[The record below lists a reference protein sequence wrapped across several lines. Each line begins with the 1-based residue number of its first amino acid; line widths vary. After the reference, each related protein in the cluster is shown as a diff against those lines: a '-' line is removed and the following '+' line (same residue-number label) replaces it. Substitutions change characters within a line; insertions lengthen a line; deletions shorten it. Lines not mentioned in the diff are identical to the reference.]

1 VWKQREYHPNGGLEV
16 GVEEVRNR
24 MLFAID
30 LNLGVGMLVL
40 KVVGMY
46 IVLAIG

>member
-30 LNLGVGMLVL
+30 LNLGVGILAL
-40 KVVGMY
+40 GLEVGVGVYM
-46 IVLAIG
+46 IV